1 MASFTIKEVQQA
13 SGAEI
18 LHTGAHESFDGISTD
33 TRTIREGNLFI
44 ALSGENFDGHRFV
57 RQAVEKGAYGVVVSR
72 ADAANDLPE
81 SVSVFL
87 VKDTKKALEGCARF
101 HRLRFNIP
109 VIGVTG
115 SNGKTT
121 TKDMISA
128 VLGTTYSV
136 CRTVANHNNEI
147 GMCQTLL
154 SLKKEHGACV
164 VEMGMRGFG
173 QIEELC
179 TFARPTIGVV
189 TNVGTSHIGILGSQ
203 DNIAKAKGELVEA
216 LGSEGTAILNGDD
229 ARVLAMK
236 DRFTGK
242 TVTYG
247 LHREDVCAEHVE
259 YKPDRTEFDCNT
271 PSGTFHVTLFVL
283 GMHNV
288 YDAMAAIAT
297 GEVCGVSHDRMKQA
311 LADYRGASQRQA
323 ITTLGGV
330 RIMDDSYN
338 ANPLSMEMAF
348 RSLMQME
355 AKRRILVLGDMLELG
370 DDEERYHYETGAKAG
385 DMHVDAVI
393 TVGPLGRC
401 IANGARDHGV
411 PHVESFD
418 TTEQAAGALKKYMQ
432 DGDLILLKA
441 SHSMHMDNILKMLGG
456 TAE

>member
-1 MASFTIKEVQQA
+1 M
-13 SGAEI
+13 
-18 LHTGAHESFDGISTD
+18 
-33 TRTIREGNLFI
+33 
-44 ALSGENFDGHRFV
+44 
-57 RQAVEKGAYGVVVSR
+57 
-72 ADAANDLPE
+72 
-81 SVSVFL
+81 
-87 VKDTKKALEGCARF
+87 
-101 HRLRFNIP
+101 
-109 VIGVTG
+109 
-115 SNGKTT
+115 
-121 TKDMISA
+121 
-128 VLGTTYSV
+128 
-136 CRTVANHNNEI
+136 
-147 GMCQTLL
+147 
-154 SLKKEHGACV
+154 
-164 VEMGMRGFG
+164 
-173 QIEELC
+173 
-179 TFARPTIGVV
+179 
-189 TNVGTSHIGILGSQ
+189 
-203 DNIAKAKGELVEA
+203 
-216 LGSEGTAILNGDD
+216 
-229 ARVLAMK
+229 
-236 DRFTGK
+236 
-242 TVTYG
+242 
-247 LHREDVCAEHVE
+247 
-259 YKPDRTEFDCNT
+259 
-271 PSGTFHVTLFVL
+271 
-283 GMHNV
+283 
-288 YDAMAAIAT
+288 YDALAAIAT
-297 GEVCGVSHDRMKQA
+297 GEVCGVSHDQMKQA